1 MIDMRYKPRFLP
13 QMSAPFDIVL
23 EKLDEEGV
31 GYELMELNP
40 SENDG
45 INVSQGVV
53 FADEIEKVNTN
64 DNNPIWIADDNDGN
78 MIICDGHHRYF
89 KSFFDNK
96 PLKAVHIKLNDKDA
110 SRILN
115 KIQDIYEYEQ
125 AHNMEE
131 IVNNDVINDENGNDI
146 IYTDRKEFL
155 TALEEDNTDIQE
167 EKPSVNPQ
175 SIIAY
180 RKEPIKENS
189 VVGNFFTLN
198 PIDGFNKYQID
209 FDNLLDT
216 NALGVTY
223 KDSQQPTD
231 ILAKIWFPHINFEK
245 LSEQYNMTS
254 ENLKNKAITEKAM
267 KMGYDGILYNNKL
280 LQGLK

>member
-23 EKLDEEGV
+23 EKLDEEGLKYDIV
-31 GYELMELNP
+31 EVDPKELQP
-40 SENDG
+40 
-45 INVSQGVV
+45 SQGVT
-53 FADEIEKVNTN
+53 FSDEVEKCNVD
-64 DNNPIWIADDNDGN
+64 DNNPIWINND
-78 MIICDGHHRYF
+78 MKILDGHHRWV
-89 KSFFDNK
+89 
-96 PLKAVHIKLNDKDA
+96 KALIDGIPVKAIKINANDKDA

-125 AHNMEE
+125 AHELEE
-131 IVNNDVINDENGNDI
+131 VEMQDVINDENSNDI
-146 IYTDRKEFL
+146 NYTDRKEFL
-155 TALEEDNTDIQE
+155 TSLEEDNVEVQK

-216 NALGVTY
+216 NALGVAY
-223 KDSQQPTD
+223 KDTQQPVE

-245 LSEQYNMTS
+245 LSEQYNITS